1 MQRLR
6 HRRGFTLLELLI
18 VLVVGGVLS
27 MVTIQSFSQVHGS
40 LAARTAQS
48 TFMTLHAQAR
58 ASAVERGHNVIL
70 RVTPGSNLVEVEA
83 QPSGGP
89 SVVIRSRNFA
99 ADYDVSLETDGG
111 VVELCMTPRG
121 FASTSCGNVT
131 SRVQV
136 RFVRGDRTRSVTLL
150 PLGQLMEDA

>member
-40 LAARTAQS
+40 LGARTAQS
-48 TFMTLHAQAR
+48 TFMTMHAQAR

-70 RVTPGSNLVEVEA
+70 RVDPSSDRVELEA
-83 QPSGGP
+83 QTSDGP
-89 SVVIRSRNFA
+89 VVVRSRAFA
-99 ADYDVSLETDGG
+99 SDYDVSLETDGG

-150 PLGQLMEDA
+150 PLGQLMEDT